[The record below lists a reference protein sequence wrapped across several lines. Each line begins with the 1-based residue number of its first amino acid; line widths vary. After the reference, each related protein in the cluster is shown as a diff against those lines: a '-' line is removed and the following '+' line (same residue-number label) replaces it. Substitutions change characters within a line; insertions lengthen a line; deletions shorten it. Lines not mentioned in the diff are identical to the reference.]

1 MVRKNNPLYSE
12 VFDEIMHQV
21 ETSRYPW
28 LAKKIFINLTFLPNI
43 HFSDA
48 TQKISSEN
56 ISENHSSSSNKY
68 SLNYGLINAYDEH
81 CDRHEIKNIYYD
93 IKDYI
98 DKSTKKYFKSI
109 PKYFFNF
116 CQKYPP
122 IAEILKNK
130 EYYLNEKYQN
140 MLDDIKAP
148 HFDSMKKILENI
160 SNEDLPVLY
169 TYYFNRL
176 EISKKTIAAALDK
189 TPEEINCSTK
199 NIKIIFDKFFK
210 PKDISD
216 CVCFYDDFKKIPEI
230 AENLIRE
237 EDKNEVLFL
246 NTFLHNQYYNNYN
259 ELPIGVKMAIDAM
272 NNKINL
278 DNNI

>member
-1 MVRKNNPLYSE
+1 MVRKNNALYSE

-28 LAKKIFINLTFLPNI
+28 LTKKIFINLAFLPYI

-48 TQKISSEN
+48 IQKISSEN
-56 ISENHSSSSNKY
+56 ISENYSFSTNKY
-68 SLNYGLINAYDEH
+68 SIYYNLINAYDEH
-81 CDRHEIKNIYYD
+81 YDRYEFINIYYD

-98 DKSTKKYFKSI
+98 DESTKKYFKSF

-122 IAEILKNK
+122 IAEILENK
-130 EYYLNEKYQN
+130 QCYLNKKYQS
-140 MLDDIKAP
+140 MLEYIEP
-148 HFDSMKKILENI
+148 TRLRCMKKVLENI
-160 SNEDLPVLY
+160 SNEDLPVLH
-169 TYYFNRL
+169 TYYFNQL
-176 EISKKTIAAALDK
+176 AISKKAIAVALDK
-189 TPEEINCSTK
+189 TPEEINYSTK

-246 NTFLHNQYYNNYN
+246 NTFLHNQNYNNYN

-278 DNNI
+278 DKNI